1 MLPNASGRWTV
12 DMHWFRTLLHLPLY
26 FFLGGV
32 VYYAF
37 SRFWMSVGICAI
49 VAIADEML
57 KIFLPTREFGA
68 VDLIFDTVGFLLG
81 IAIVFFI
88 KMLFKNS

>member
-1 MLPNASGRWTV
+1 
-12 DMHWFRTLLHLPLY
+12 
-26 FFLGGV
+26 
-32 VYYAF
+32 
-37 SRFWMSVGICAI
+37 MSVGICAI